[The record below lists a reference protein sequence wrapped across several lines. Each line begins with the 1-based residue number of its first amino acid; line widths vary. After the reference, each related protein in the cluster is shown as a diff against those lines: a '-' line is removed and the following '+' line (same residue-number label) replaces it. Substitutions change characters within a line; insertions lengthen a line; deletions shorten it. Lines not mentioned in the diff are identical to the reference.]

1 MDHLIW
7 TFLSLDMNVLRV
19 WETRRVKEMGWWRK
33 RQTDKD
39 RTTDFS
45 VSLLLLD
52 MLSL

>member
-1 MDHLIW
+1 MDILISRHECFKGMEY
-7 TFLSLDMNVLRV
+7 TEGGD
-19 WETRRVKEMGWWRK
+19 GWWRK

-45 VSLLLLD
+45 ISLLFLD

>member
-7 TFLSLDMNVLRV
+7 TFLSLSMNVLRV
-19 WETRRVKEMGWWRK
+19 WETQRVKETGWWGK

-45 VSLLLLD
+45 FSLLLLD
-52 MLSL
+52 MLSF